1 MVPVDS
7 LVLLVLG
14 FWTTTETLLV
24 LYPNHLGCQ
33 MINVIYFFCCMVEQL
48 GHDFIY
54 DYSSALGNTCIQWK
68 ITHKF
73 FSSMFCAGAGLLELH
88 NDVQTCGYE
97 DVQVMWEILRRSES
111 ELMASLPKRK
121 QRPFW
126 RVFVWSN
133 HSAAS
138 SFSANHS

>member
-1 MVPVDS
+1 
-7 LVLLVLG
+7 
-14 FWTTTETLLV
+14 
-24 LYPNHLGCQ
+24 